1 MALQKYHPF
10 GIRIRRPNYAFDLRA
25 LRDLS
30 VLMIFLFTQIISPL
44 GDVKGL
50 PVSGMALFT
59 PLGPAARYPSGKPD
73 GYKSIVISRL
83 ILVAQTLLSVFNNIS
98 PDFKG

>member
-1 MALQKYHPF
+1 
-10 GIRIRRPNYAFDLRA
+10 
-25 LRDLS
+25 
-30 VLMIFLFTQIISPL
+30 MIFLFTQIISPL
-44 GDVKGL
+44 GDVNGL

-59 PLGPAARYPSGKPD
+59 PLGPAAGYPSGKPD

-83 ILVAQTLLSVFNNIS
+83 ISVAQTFRRALRDLSVFNNIS